1 MPLIM
6 VIILWAWVVYSAQ
19 RFRPFPIQ
27 TFNNSRR
34 MFLELK
40 NKNITLNITF
50 REPVITLPR
59 IYLDDAHQII
69 MLFQ

>member
-1 MPLIM
+1 MYAVIM
-6 VIILWAWVVYSAQ
+6 VVFMWTLYLSRGFISFQYIRQLNNKRRIL
-19 RFRPFPIQ
+19 
-27 TFNNSRR
+27 
-34 MFLELK
+34 LELP
-40 NKNITLNITF
+40 NQNITLNITF